1 MLVLEKTGQPLD
13 LYQSELDCGKLPYSF
28 LAKQFL
34 GAKIGHVFAMKELR
48 QNQDDGSTILVQISI
63 AGTGIEYQTGQNL
76 AVYPEN
82 DAALVRNVAE
92 YLKIPLEQMVDAR
105 KMPNSEELPFPQPIT
120 VAQMLTHFC
129 DIQGPIM
136 KNNLKKLTKIAQ
148 KHGNELAAQKLEQ
161 LVSEGGRPVF
171 EAEIEK
177 KQKTI
182 FELIQ
187 DLKIVPTLAEF
198 IEITNNLAPRLFT
211 IASSNLRFPKAIAIA
226 DSLVV
231 DKLENSRTRT
241 GVCSQ
246 YIKNLYDRMNKGEK
260 NIPIRIEFRP
270 TIFKLPAQP
279 QTPVI
284 MFAAGTGVAP
294 FIGFC
299 QEKEYLIEKGIN
311 KCPGDMTL
319 YFGCRHQIGDFI
331 FKSEISKF
339 AASKILLNLYCAF
352 SRDQDKKVYVQDL
365 MQQHADQ
372 LLDQVFGKNGVVYM
386 CGQQSMCKQ
395 IIETLRALI
404 VERQKI
410 SKEQAEGEIAKLEKE
425 NRIIREIF

>member
-148 KHGNELAAQKLEQ
+148 KHGNELTAQKY
-161 LVSEGGRPVF
+161 
-171 EAEIEK
+171 AH
-177 KQKTI
+177 
-182 FELIQ
+182 
-187 DLKIVPTLAEF
+187 
-198 IEITNNLAPRLFT
+198 
-211 IASSNLRFPKAIAIA
+211 
-226 DSLVV
+226 
-231 DKLENSRTRT
+231 
-241 GVCSQ
+241 
-246 YIKNLYDRMNKGEK
+246 
-260 NIPIRIEFRP
+260 
-270 TIFKLPAQP
+270 LPA
-279 QTPVI
+279 
-284 MFAAGTGVAP
+284 
-294 FIGFC
+294 
-299 QEKEYLIEKGIN
+299 
-311 KCPGDMTL
+311 
-319 YFGCRHQIGDFI
+319 
-331 FKSEISKF
+331 
-339 AASKILLNLYCAF
+339 
-352 SRDQDKKVYVQDL
+352 
-365 MQQHADQ
+365 
-372 LLDQVFGKNGVVYM
+372 
-386 CGQQSMCKQ
+386 
-395 IIETLRALI
+395 LR
-404 VERQKI
+404 
-410 SKEQAEGEIAKLEKE
+410 
-425 NRIIREIF
+425 